1 MAFSDELRRLALLEA
16 NGLIEEWHGA
26 AEGRII
32 VQLGPRAADFC
43 SESLLTDIREL
54 SEKHGLKIH
63 MHLAQDTREIEQVR
77 RLYGRSPV
85 ELLERLGLLDE
96 RLIAAHLIRCTPGE
110 VERVARSGASMAFCP
125 SSLIL
130 CDGILPPA
138 DLYMD
143 AGGTVAL
150 GTDETSSNN
159 GAGLFSEM
167 KTACLSLKMKRG
179 DPSYMPAWRALR
191 MATVE
196 GARAIGLGDSIG
208 TLEPGKKADIILV
221 DLTRPSLV
229 PVMRRPVRNIV
240 PNLVLSARGDEV
252 CLSIIDG
259 RIVYEG
265 GRITTFDE
273 KEALDQIMK
282 TAEIIGA
289 GAQGEAAQ
297 RPTPPFT
304 MTANDEY

>member
-1 MAFSDELRRLALLEA
+1 
-16 NGLIEEWHGA
+16 
-26 AEGRII
+26 
-32 VQLGPRAADFC
+32 
-43 SESLLTDIREL
+43 
-54 SEKHGLKIH
+54 
-63 MHLAQDTREIEQVR
+63 
-77 RLYGRSPV
+77 
-85 ELLERLGLLDE
+85 
-96 RLIAAHLIRCTPGE
+96 
-110 VERVARSGASMAFCP
+110 MAFCP

-229 PVMRRPVRNIV
+229 PVMRRPVRNICE
-240 PNLVLSARGDEV
+240 PVLRHAETGV
-252 CLSIIDG
+252 LSIIDG
-259 RIVYEG
+259 ESYTRAAS
-265 GRITTFDE
+265 TFTKKRRSTNHE
-273 KEALDQIMK
+273 

-289 GAQGEAAQ
+289 AQGGAKIRHLLYDDRERRILAGS
-297 RPTPPFT
+297 
-304 MTANDEY
+304 